1 MTLQLCTTD
10 SGPQSQ
16 FGMVLGQVRIKVW
29 AFRSQ
34 PAPLPVMPANAFIL
48 ATKAMP
54 ASLNGERSRAFCF
67 PHLLNLLESCSMCS
81 PNHDGPDWFRH
92 WLRFLP
98 LPSIRNNALNPVLI
112 SGWLDCE
119 AELIFECH
127 PEQDPD
133 RSRSV
138 LNTCH

>member
-16 FGMVLGQVRIKVW
+16 FGMVLGQVLIKVW

-81 PNHDGPDWFRH
+81 PNHDGLDWFRH

-98 LPSIRNNALNPVLI
+98 LPTIRNNARL
-112 SGWLDCE
+112 SKSAAHHGYLDCGC
-119 AELIFECH
+119 ELVIEWR
-127 PEQDPD
+127 PEQFPH
-133 RSRSV
+133 RSR
-138 LNTCH
+138 